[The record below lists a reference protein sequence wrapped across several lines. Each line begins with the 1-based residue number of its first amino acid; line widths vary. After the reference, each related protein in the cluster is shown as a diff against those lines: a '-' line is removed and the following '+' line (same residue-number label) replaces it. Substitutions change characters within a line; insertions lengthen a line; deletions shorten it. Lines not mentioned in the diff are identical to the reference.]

1 MFSSN
6 ILLLIFFPPCSL
18 LFCFI
23 LVEGRLIVSCVSL
36 SFSFPFSVLDY
47 PHVYLSSRLP
57 VFSLTRTG
65 FFNQTTPGVLFVPFL
80 ASLPRWC
87 PRLPHLEAPCPDPF

>member
-6 ILLLIFFPPCSL
+6 MLLLVFFPPCPL

-36 SFSFPFSVLDY
+36 SFSFTFSVLDY
-47 PHVYLSSRLP
+47 PHVYLSSCLP
-57 VFSLTRTG
+57 VCSLTRTG
-65 FFNQTTPGVLFVPFL
+65 FFDQTTLGVLFVPFL
-80 ASLPRWC
+80 ASLPRRC
-87 PRLPHLEAPCPDPF
+87 PRPPSSGSALP